1 MPDSPSSNATD
12 RIVAQS
18 SRRQRERAQIPVPRT
33 ASIIE
38 TSTSLVQE
46 DFKTELNLDSP
57 ILSSTDSPTIETRPI
72 EIPEELDLENGT
84 TIRLQRSVFRET
96 KLDGA
101 DKDYNR
107 DTFFEAAWLIL
118 NDYPEVQK
126 QVIAEAQRRSTLRR
140 QLGRTRAAKT
150 MGQKVM

>member
-1 MPDSPSSNATD
+1 MSDPSSANATD

-18 SRRQRERAQIPVPRT
+18 SRRQRERAQIPIPRN
-33 ASIIE
+33 AAIIE
-38 TSTSLVQE
+38 TSTSLNQGDSKNDINSDLA
-46 DFKTELNLDSP
+46 DFISDTSP
-57 ILSSTDSPTIETRPI
+57 ISETRLI
-72 EIPEELDLENGT
+72 EIPDELNLENGT

-118 NDYPEVQK
+118 KDHPEVQK

-150 MGQKVM
+150 MGNKAI